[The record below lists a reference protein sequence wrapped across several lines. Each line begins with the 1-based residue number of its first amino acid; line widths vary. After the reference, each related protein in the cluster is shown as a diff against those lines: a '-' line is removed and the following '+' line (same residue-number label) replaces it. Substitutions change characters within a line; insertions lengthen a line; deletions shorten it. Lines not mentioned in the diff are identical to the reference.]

1 VPGDPFEL
9 FRVAP
14 DRAAVL
20 TDFDGTLAPIV
31 EDPAAAEPLP
41 GAVAV
46 LHRLAER
53 FALVGVVSGRPLSY
67 LVDRVGTGLWLSG
80 LYGLESLRGGEHHV
94 APQAAEW
101 RPVVADSVLRAQREF
116 GDAVEPK
123 GLSLTIHFRARPELG
138 PLVRAWA
145 DADATRSGLVVRP
158 AKASVELHPPVK
170 ADKGTVVEGAVAG
183 LQAVC
188 FLGDD
193 VGDLPA
199 FDALDRLRA
208 GGVDTVKVAVS
219 TVEAPVELLERAD
232 VVVDGPA
239 GALALL
245 EGLADSGEL
254 VAEPV

>member
-1 VPGDPFEL
+1 VPDDPFEL
-9 FRVAP
+9 LRAVP
-14 DRAAVL
+14 GRAAVL

-31 EDPAAAEPLP
+31 ADPAAAEPLP

-80 LYGLESLRGGEHHV
+80 LYGLESLHDGVRQE

-101 RPVVADSVLRAQREF
+101 RPVVAESVVRAQGEF

-123 GLSLTIHFRARPELG
+123 GLSLTIHFRTRPELG
-138 PLVRAWA
+138 PLVRSWA
-145 DADATRSGLVVRP
+145 DAEAVRSGLVVRP

-170 ADKGTVVEGAVAG
+170 ADKGTVVEAAVAG
-183 LQAVC
+183 LEAVC

-208 GGVDTVKVAVS
+208 GGVHTVKVAVS
-219 TVEAPVELLERAD
+219 TVEAPVELLERAN

-245 EGLADSGEL
+245 AGLADGGEL